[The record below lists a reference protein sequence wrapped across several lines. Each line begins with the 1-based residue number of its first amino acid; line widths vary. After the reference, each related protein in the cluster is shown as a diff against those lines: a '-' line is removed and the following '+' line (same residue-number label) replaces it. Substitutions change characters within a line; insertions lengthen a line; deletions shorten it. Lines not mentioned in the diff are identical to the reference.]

1 MKAAVPS
8 TVGRLVSLRTCLQTC
23 CGISVVALGLML
35 SWPAAAEVKTVRLLC
50 EAVYLPARTVWSREV
65 ELEHNEQ
72 ALTAVRI
79 DGVSV
84 YAFSVNGTL
93 VLTSM
98 DNERIQIDTAAQT
111 WHSDFRG
118 LAQSQGRCERIR

>member
-1 MKAAVPS
+1 LSSAVRRTEGQPL
-8 TVGRLVSLRTCLQTC
+8 GLRTGLLVC
-23 CGISVVALGLML
+23 VAGLVGL
-35 SWPAAAEVKTVRLLC
+35 LLAWPASADVKSVRLLC
-50 EAVYLPARTVWSREV
+50 EAVYLPARTVWAREV
-65 ELEHNEQ
+65 ELEHNEK
-72 ALTAVRI
+72 ALTAVRV

-84 YAFSVNGTL
+84 HAFSVDGTL

>member
-8 TVGRLVSLRTCLQTC
+8 TVGQPMGLRTGLPAW
-23 CGISVVALGLML
+23 GGAVVVALGLML